1 LWKLK
6 NFNYKNIGYF
16 KYKSFTPTTVDCV
29 KEYPITD
36 FILEKIKKRE
46 IVWEVEM
53 EKGNP
58 KLYNGKLVVLI

>member
-1 LWKLK
+1 
-6 NFNYKNIGYF
+6 
-16 KYKSFTPTTVDCV
+16 VDCV